1 MRSDDQSVAITAHRG
16 ASTHHPE
23 NTRSAFEA
31 AINLGVESIEFD
43 VRRTKDGGL
52 VVIHDDRVDR
62 ISNGTGGVGDL
73 TTAQVLSL
81 DAGTWFGQIFEGER
95 FLTLAQTLD
104 LMPASTRLNVHL
116 KATDDDD
123 RSKLVAAVVEQLLHR
138 ELLGRAFITGSEPVL
153 LEARRV
159 VPQIEICS
167 NLPPSRCVEIGC
179 RILQPSNHITTP
191 ELVGQAHRLG
201 IEVHPFYAD
210 DRDEMRRLIA
220 CGVDGILTNDP
231 KKLQS
236 IRSSFSVSGSSQEP
250 IK

>member
-1 MRSDDQSVAITAHRG
+1 
-16 ASTHHPE
+16 
-23 NTRSAFEA
+23 
-31 AINLGVESIEFD
+31 
-43 VRRTKDGGL
+43 
-52 VVIHDDRVDR
+52 
-62 ISNGTGGVGDL
+62 
-73 TTAQVLSL
+73 L

-104 LMPASTRLNVHL
+104 LMPVSTRLNVHL

-123 RSKLVAAVVEQLLHR
+123 RSKLVADVVEQLLHR
-138 ELLGRAFITGSEPVL
+138 ELLGRAFITGSEAVL

-179 RILQPSNHITTP
+179 RILQPSNQITTP

-236 IRSSFSVSGSSQEP
+236 IRSSFSLSGSSQEP

>member
-1 MRSDDQSVAITAHRG
+1 VAITAHRG

-23 NTRSAFEA
+23 NTRSAFDA
-31 AINLGVESIEFD
+31 AIKLGVESIEFD

-52 VVIHDDRVDR
+52 VIIHDDRVDR
-62 ISNGTGGVGDL
+62 ISNGTGRVSDL
-73 TTAQVLSL
+73 TTAQILAL
-81 DAGTWFGQIFEGER
+81 DAGAWFGQAFEGER

-104 LMPASTRLNVHL
+104 LMPTSTRLNVHL
-116 KATDDDD
+116 KATDDAD
-123 RSKLVAAVVEQLLHR
+123 RSKLVATVVEQLLHR
-138 ELLGRAFITGSEPVL
+138 ELLGRAFITGSEPIL

-167 NLPPSRCVEIGC
+167 NLPPSRCAEIGC
-179 RILQPSNHITTP
+179 RILQPSNSITTA
-191 ELVGQAHRLG
+191 ELVAEAHSLG

-231 KKLQS
+231 ETLQS
-236 IRSSFSVSGSSQEP
+236 ICSSFPPSDHSQEP
-250 IK
+250 LK